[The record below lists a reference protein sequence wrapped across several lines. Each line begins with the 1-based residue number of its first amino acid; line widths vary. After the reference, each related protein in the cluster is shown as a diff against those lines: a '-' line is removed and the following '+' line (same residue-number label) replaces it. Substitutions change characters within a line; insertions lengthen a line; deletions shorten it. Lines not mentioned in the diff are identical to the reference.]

1 MAEML
6 SPYLEATTI
15 CVFSMTSAL
24 VPASKWQTYTALSP
38 RFPLTPWLILLQW
51 QKQVPHGERG
61 HTFQMSWPSRCY
73 RYSRLLVE
81 FSMLNSW
88 TSGKPPKART
98 TPAAQGLTLTAFMQL
113 FLLRENGKGRGLG
126 LDWSTRPSQL
136 FVLQRPRLQPQPH
149 LHLPV
154 APMPAGDNIHLNN
167 GIRKLLSGRHHL
179 QQLLIPQII
188 ARRFFFK
195 STHF

>member
-1 MAEML
+1 
-6 SPYLEATTI
+6 
-15 CVFSMTSAL
+15 
-24 VPASKWQTYTALSP
+24 
-38 RFPLTPWLILLQW
+38 
-51 QKQVPHGERG
+51 
-61 HTFQMSWPSRCY
+61 
-73 RYSRLLVE
+73 
-81 FSMLNSW
+81 MLNSW
-88 TSGKPPKART
+88 TSGKSPKARI

-167 GIRKLLSGRHHL
+167 GIRKLLSGRHRL
-179 QQLLIPQII
+179 QQLLIPQTI
-188 ARRFFFK
+188 ARRFLLNLLIFK
-195 STHF
+195 RNSVGLRLGWPPIPPHSYAQDMVEKHKACTKT